1 MVSRQKFV
9 LVLIILSREE
19 VSKFTK
25 FQRFHNFWDVYID
38 LNLFSVI
45 MNLEGSSKTVYLGFE
60 TFACVGKQPNAEPA
74 RGFMRQPLAD

>member
-45 MNLEGSSKTVYLGFE
+45 MNLEGSSKTSYRRLE
-60 TFACVGKQPNAEPA
+60 AYDCVGMQPYVEPA
-74 RGFMRQPLAD
+74 RGFMR